1 MNELFEKLN
10 GVMTGSDIQ
19 ALTESVNSVV
29 QEQLIVERAKIQRE
43 LDTRYA
49 ADFKSKLTEAVN
61 KERSILITEYDG
73 KMQQLEERTIA
84 TVSEIL
90 DAHVKDQISDELL
103 ENVAMVEAF
112 APVITG
118 MRKVLVENGIDFSK
132 SNFMNDTIATLK
144 KDQND
149 LMESVSNLTA
159 QLDKTTAYLLMSE
172 TTRTLSDDS
181 RKLLFESFKGMKY
194 AEIKPRL
201 ESQIKILKESEDVA
215 AKLLI
220 RESQDNKKKA
230 ILKESSDKPAVVK
243 TKSKVVTGSALGAKT
258 SGSTLINESTK
269 AETKVDEQG
278 STLSESKR
286 SLVNAGARLL
296 G

>member
-1 MNELFEKLN
+1 MDELFEKLS
-10 GVMTGSDIQ
+10 GVMTESDIQ
-19 ALTESVNSVV
+19 ALTESVNKVV
-29 QEQLIVERAKIQRE
+29 QEQLIVERAKIQRD

-73 KMQQLEERTIA
+73 KLQQLEERTIE

-90 DAHVKDQISDELL
+90 ETHVKDQISDSLL

-132 SNFMNDTIATLK
+132 SNFMNDTITQLK

-149 LMESVSNLTA
+149 LMESVSGLTS

-172 TTRTLSDDS
+172 NTRTLSDES

-201 ESQIKILKESEDVA
+201 DSQVKILKESEEAA
-215 AKLLI
+215 AKLML
-220 RESQDNKKKA
+220 RESEDTKKKA
-230 ILKESSDKPAVVK
+230 ILKESSTKPAVATVK
-243 TKSKVVTGSALGAKT
+243 PKAVAGSPLGAKT
-258 SGSTLINESTK
+258 AGTTLINESTK
-269 AETKVDEQG
+269 AETKVDEQS

-286 SLVNAGARLL
+286 HLVNAGARLL